1 MGNHAAGR
9 LVVLHVERALAART
23 ADQSALDVLDLAVS
37 RAKTENGFGSDVE
50 FESTDPDHPEQ
61 VHPDY
66 TDERDPH
73 PSAKLGMLLLEAFAP
88 NGVADAERYRPM
100 IEGTPPGGDEAAEE
114 AAYDAWSEE
123 VGQPF
128 DDRYGFR

>member
-1 MGNHAAGR
+1 MGNHVAGR
-9 LVVLHVERALAART
+9 IMALHVERTLAART
-23 ADQSALDVLDLAVS
+23 PDQSALDVLDLAVS
-37 RAKTENGFGSDVE
+37 HAKAEDGFGSDVE
-50 FESTDPDHPEQ
+50 FESTDPEHPGQ

-66 TDERDPH
+66 SDERDPH

-100 IEGTPPGGDEAAEE
+100 LEGTPPDGDESAEE
-114 AAYDAWSEE
+114 AAYDAWYEE
-123 VGQPF
+123 VGRPF